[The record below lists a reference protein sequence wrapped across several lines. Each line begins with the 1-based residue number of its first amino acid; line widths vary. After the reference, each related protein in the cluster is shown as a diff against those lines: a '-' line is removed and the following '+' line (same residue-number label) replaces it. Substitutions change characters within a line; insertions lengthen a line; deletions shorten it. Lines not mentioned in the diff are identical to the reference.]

1 MFKITKPGISKH
13 FLMQITIGF
22 IKTLTENKIFK
33 MEQIKIQDSE
43 WANDWQ
49 IIVKIFDTIGH
60 LQSLFQKLDVPY
72 LREIQQKVL
81 ILNLEKYAWSLQN
94 YIIEKYSRE

>member
-1 MFKITKPGISKH
+1 
-13 FLMQITIGF
+13 
-22 IKTLTENKIFK
+22 
-33 MEQIKIQDSE
+33 MEQLEIQDKD
-43 WANDWQ
+43 WARDWKV
-49 IIVKIFDTIGH
+49 IVEVFNTIDH
-60 LQSLFQKLDVPY
+60 LKGLLESFNVSY